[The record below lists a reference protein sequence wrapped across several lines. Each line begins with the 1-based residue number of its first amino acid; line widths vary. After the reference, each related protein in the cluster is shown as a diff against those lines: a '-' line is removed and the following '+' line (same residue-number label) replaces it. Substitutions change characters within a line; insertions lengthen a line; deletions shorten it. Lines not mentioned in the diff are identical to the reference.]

1 MTDSAIP
8 QFETVL
14 IKFDGPVAWLKLN
27 RPEKLNALDRRMWAE
42 LPEALEWLGTQRQ
55 IRAIILCGEG
65 KHFTAGIDISVI
77 SGLRSKLSDPER
89 RTRGHEEV
97 LADIQRF
104 QHSFTAV
111 ENTSA
116 PVIAAIHGV
125 CIGGGIDLIAGCDM
139 RICSQDAK
147 FCIKEVD
154 LAVVPDV
161 GTLQRLRHVI
171 GYSAMTELTYTAE
184 TFDSERALKLGLV
197 SRVCESREA
206 LMAAALELAKT
217 VAAKSPCTTRGIK
230 RNLLWSRE
238 HNVQDG
244 LSYAAI
250 WNTSMLLG
258 EDLDEALSAFQEKRA
273 PKFKD

>member
-1 MTDSAIP
+1 
-8 QFETVL
+8 
-14 IKFDGPVAWLKLN
+14 
-27 RPEKLNALDRRMWAE
+27 
-42 LPEALEWLGTQRQ
+42 
-55 IRAIILCGEG
+55 
-65 KHFTAGIDISVI
+65 
-77 SGLRSKLSDPER
+77 
-89 RTRGHEEV
+89 
-97 LADIQRF
+97 
-104 QHSFTAV
+104 
-111 ENTSA
+111 
-116 PVIAAIHGV
+116 
-125 CIGGGIDLIAGCDM
+125 
-139 RICSQDAK
+139 
-147 FCIKEVD
+147 
-154 LAVVPDV
+154 
-161 GTLQRLRHVI
+161 
-171 GYSAMTELTYTAE
+171 MTELTYTAE